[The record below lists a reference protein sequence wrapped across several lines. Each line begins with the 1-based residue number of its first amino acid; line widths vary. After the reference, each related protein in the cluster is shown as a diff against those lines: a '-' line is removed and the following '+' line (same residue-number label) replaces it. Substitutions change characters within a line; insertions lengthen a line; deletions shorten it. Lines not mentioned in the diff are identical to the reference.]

1 MTYLKYILI
10 LIGLIFTACESE
22 MDSYAYREVQL
33 NSLLEGDDALGL
45 DGLDDEG
52 ATDDDQEGIETNI
65 GTKNL
70 ESYHPDSGYVF
81 RFGRRI
87 NSVEKSITYTH
98 EENISI
104 AEIIR
109 SVSGQFISKIIDT
122 TANDTF
128 IFEKDFQTE
137 FQRRV
142 RFINESI
149 SENQRR
155 WKIDALTLGIGGT
168 GTKMDI
174 HKLEYYIFDNNE
186 SWVSIFQLQDGL
198 DEFIPRDSLP
208 MFDAWND
215 IKVEVTVSN
224 QGPEFDYE
232 SGERVSFHYGKS
244 RWHKARRKM
253 YDGGQIGDE
262 IENDNIFTKI
272 WTVHGPGLGFD
283 RRVYRAFF
291 SVIDY
296 QSLFNSE
303 EDLHST
309 VWALPYI
316 VNRY

>member
-10 LIGLIFTACESE
+10 LIGFIFTACESE

-52 ATDDDQEGIETNI
+52 ATDDYQEGIETNI
-65 GTKNL
+65 GTKIL

-109 SVSGQFISKIIDT
+109 TVSGDFISKIIDT

-168 GTKMDI
+168 GTKMNI
-174 HKLEYYIFDNNE
+174 HKLEYYTFDNNE

-215 IKVEVTVSN
+215 IKVELTVSN

-253 YDGGQIGDE
+253 YDGGQIGDQTA
-262 IENDNIFTKI
+262 NDNIFTKI

-283 RRVYRAFF
+283 RRVFRGFF

-303 EDLHST
+303 EDLHTT
-309 VWALPYI
+309 VWTLPYI
-316 VNRY
+316 VNR